1 MMIVA
6 DTNLL
11 AYFLI
16 DGKET
21 SLAER
26 LFALDSEWIAPL
38 LWKSEF
44 RNLLSLYVRKN
55 LMMLEKSFQ
64 YMKDAEYLMRNKAY
78 EVESN
83 QVLRLAQSSRCSA
96 YDCEFVTLAK
106 KFEIPLITLDK
117 KILESFP
124 ETATN
129 LNNFLK
135 HTT

>member
-83 QVLRLAQSSRCSA
+83 QELRLAQSSRCSA

>member
-1 MMIVA
+1 
-6 DTNLL
+6 
-11 AYFLI
+11 
-16 DGKET
+16 
-21 SLAER
+21 
-26 LFALDSEWIAPL
+26 
-38 LWKSEF
+38 
-44 RNLLSLYVRKN
+44 
-55 LMMLEKSFQ
+55 
-64 YMKDAEYLMRNKAY
+64 MKDAEYLMRNKAY

>member
-1 MMIVA
+1 MIVA

-16 DGKET
+16 EGKET

>member
-11 AYFLI
+11 SYFLI

>member
-1 MMIVA
+1 MIVA

>member
-11 AYFLI
+11 AYILI

-55 LMMLEKSFQ
+55 LMMLEKSDDVRKIFPVHERCRVL
-64 YMKDAEYLMRNKAY
+64 DAK
-78 EVESN
+78 
-83 QVLRLAQSSRCSA
+83 
-96 YDCEFVTLAK
+96 
-106 KFEIPLITLDK
+106 
-117 KILESFP
+117 
-124 ETATN
+124 
-129 LNNFLK
+129 
-135 HTT
+135 